1 MDKPKSTGK
10 YTTSLR
16 DEEWKIVEG
25 ILGGP
30 PKLGRPPR
38 FARRAVL
45 DAIFYMVR
53 TGGAWRLLPNDLPP
67 WRASSI
73 ITTRAGGRKGCGKS
87 SMTPC
92 ATRPGRRAEKK
103 SPNGCD
109 PG

>member
-1 MDKPKSTGK
+1 MDQPKANGNYS
-10 YTTSLR
+10 TSLR
-16 DEEWKIVEG
+16 EEEWEIVKA

-38 FARRAVL
+38 FERRAVL

-53 TGGAWRLLPNDLPP
+53 TGGAWRLLPHDLPP
-67 WRASSI
+67 WRIVYYYYA
-73 ITTRAGGRKGCGKS
+73 RWRQEGLCKS

-109 PG
+109 LG